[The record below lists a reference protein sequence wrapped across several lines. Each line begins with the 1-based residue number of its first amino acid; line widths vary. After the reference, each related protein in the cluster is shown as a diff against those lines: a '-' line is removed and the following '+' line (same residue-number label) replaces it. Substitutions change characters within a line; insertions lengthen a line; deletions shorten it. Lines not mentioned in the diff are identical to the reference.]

1 MLVPHLKAPCTNDA
15 KYSFSELFYPNAC
28 AIHSPCVV
36 NSYKYSN
43 AKTTVLRTFP
53 F

>member
-28 AIHSPCVV
+28 AIHTFS
-36 NSYKYSN
+36 
-43 AKTTVLRTFP
+43 LRRKLLQIMRKLQF
-53 F
+53 